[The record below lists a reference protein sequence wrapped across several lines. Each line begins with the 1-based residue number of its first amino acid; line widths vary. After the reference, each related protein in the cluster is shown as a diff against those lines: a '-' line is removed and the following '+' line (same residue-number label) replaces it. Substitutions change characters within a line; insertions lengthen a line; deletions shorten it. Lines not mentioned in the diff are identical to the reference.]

1 MQLLGVASVRPLVGS
16 APHRRASCGVD
27 TGTADVAPVTLHLK
41 PVMNTGTTGRQAGRQ
56 SVGLQTHAA
65 RPSLALFGARVGL
78 GAAHKRQRQ
87 AVHQHRR
94 TLSDVHA
101 SAHRVDPEPGAGAP
115 ALGARG
121 HRGGDG
127 KVGVEGP
134 DAGLVDAEDGKVCG
148 LDFFRVRLV
157 GDRERA
163 AAEVVDARRVE
174 LGERLSRAGVVG
186 VGEVAR
192 VAAGG

>member
-1 MQLLGVASVRPLVGS
+1 M
-16 APHRRASCGVD
+16 
-27 TGTADVAPVTLHLK
+27 
-41 PVMNTGTTGRQAGRQ
+41 
-56 SVGLQTHAA
+56 
-65 RPSLALFGARVGL
+65 
-78 GAAHKRQRQ
+78 
-87 AVHQHRR
+87 
-94 TLSDVHA
+94 
-101 SAHRVDPEPGAGAP
+101 DPEPGAGAP

-134 DAGLVDAEDGKVCG
+134 HAGLVDAEDGKVGG
-148 LDFFRVRLV
+148 LDLFGVRLV

-174 LGERLSRAGVVG
+174 LGERLPRAGVVG